1 MVISPW
7 RQTTGAWHAPV
18 LGRQG
23 EAEDALRRNL
33 QGVESSPRRAQNL
46 FTGCIF
52 DGSAVKSAF
61 ALLLARV
68 TELQPLRFARVCDGF
83 AV

>member
-33 QGVESSPRRAQNL
+33 QGVWSSPRRAKNL
-46 FTGCIF
+46 ATGCIF

-61 ALLLARV
+61 ALLLTRV
-68 TELQPLRFARVCDGF
+68 TEPAADAALQRK
-83 AV
+83 